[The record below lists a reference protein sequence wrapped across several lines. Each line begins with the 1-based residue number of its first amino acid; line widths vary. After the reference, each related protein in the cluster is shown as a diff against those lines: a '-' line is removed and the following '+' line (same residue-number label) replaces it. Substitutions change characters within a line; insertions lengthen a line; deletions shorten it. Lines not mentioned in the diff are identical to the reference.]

1 MASEQGEPGPLPS
14 ELEEWVTAH
23 TEETGESR
31 ETVLA
36 RAVASYQ
43 LLTDGADADEAA
55 TGLLSELESRI
66 DELEAATG
74 TDRVDELEADLEAH
88 VADLRSRI
96 VDVMKEARARAPA
109 DHSHEALDELA
120 ADIDRIEGEMD
131 DHAGSVEALSESV
144 EAMEAELSAVEAD
157 FEDRFEATEGEV
169 GSLSESVGRVES
181 KADRLAE
188 VVVDLRRRVQRIESH
203 ITHQTALAELLET
216 AAREDIES
224 ARCDNC
230 SEMVSLPLLTE
241 PACPHCRSVFDG
253 LEPGSMFFKSAWL
266 TIADRP
272 ALEAGST
279 TEQAFEA
286 DDRQGRR

>member
-14 ELEEWVTAH
+14 ELEEWVTAY

-31 ETVLA
+31 KTVLA

-43 LLTDGADADEAA
+43 LLTDGANADDAVE
-55 TGLLSELESRI
+55 GFVSELESRVEKLETEAGAERI
-66 DELEAATG
+66 DELEA
-74 TDRVDELEADLEAH
+74 DLDAH
-88 VADLRSRI
+88 VEDLRSRI

-109 DHSHEALDELA
+109 DHDHEALAELD
-120 ADIDRIEGEMD
+120 ADVERLEAQLT
-131 DHAGSVEALSESV
+131 DHTGSVDSLAESV
-144 EAMEAELSAVEAD
+144 ELLESELSAVEAD

-169 GSLSESVGRVES
+169 GSLSESVGTVES

-203 ITHQTALAELLET
+203 VTHQTALAELLET

-230 SEMVSLPLLTE
+230 SEMVSLPLLAE

-266 TIADRP
+266 TVADRP
-272 ALEAGST
+272 ALEAGT
-279 TEQAFEA
+279 TTDQAFDAE
-286 DDRQGRR
+286 DRQGGQ